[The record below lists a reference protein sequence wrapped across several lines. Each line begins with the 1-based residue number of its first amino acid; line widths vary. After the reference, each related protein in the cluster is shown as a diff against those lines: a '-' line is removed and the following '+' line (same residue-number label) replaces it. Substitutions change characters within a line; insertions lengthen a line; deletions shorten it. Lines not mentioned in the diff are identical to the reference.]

1 MKHVIWLALII
12 LAGASG
18 AGIAE
23 PLTDKS
29 KVPDWGRASQA
40 EKDTWIAAF
49 QFKKADAN
57 KAGVAQC
64 LDEHAGRQLF
74 ADRALSGV
82 TDMCATIAALPE

>member
-1 MKHVIWLALII
+1 MKHAIWLALVV
-12 LAGASG
+12 LAAASD

-23 PLTDKS
+23 PLNAKS
-29 KVPDWGRASQA
+29 KTPDWGRASQA

-49 QFKKADAN
+49 QFKTADADRE
-57 KAGVAQC
+57 GVAQC